1 MKGSTL
7 MTEAAHSSAGDDEDD
22 GQALP
27 PGALARNVGL
37 LKAAVYTMS
46 VLIVVGTIV
55 LIAGIIWKASQLPAA
70 STAGTAAF
78 EALDIAVPAGA
89 AIGSV
94 EIDGDRLAITLEGTP
109 EIVIVDIRSGE
120 VVGRIRL
127 DPGAAAAGASEA
139 GASMESP

>member
-22 GQALP
+22 SQYP
-27 PGALARNVGL
+27 PGPLARNVGL

-70 STAGTAAF
+70 STAAPAAF
-78 EALDIAVPAGA
+78 EALDIAVPAGSSV
-89 AIGSV
+89 GSV
-94 EIDGDRLAITLEGTP
+94 EIDGDRLAITLEGAP
-109 EIVIVDIRSGE
+109 EIIIVDIRSGE

-127 DPGAAAAGASEA
+127 DPGAAAAGVSET